1 MSYKKYLVEATNN
14 TTTAPAT
21 PGEASAS
28 KPSTATGAVS
38 SGLGKGLTGLSKS
51 LGSIVSVGGQSTG
64 DMASSVRSAMT
75 NIKKLG
81 PEAALSNLQKQKA
94 ELVKKLNIR
103 VSENSKIKSAYA
115 EMPAGDEKTQ
125 AGANLKVSLREE
137 TLMKKEIAMLDK
149 AIKTVEQK
157 IKEIDDPSYNK
168 EYDIEIMNDE
178 QFRELNDKLKEME
191 KDIDLKA
198 AVSDVE
204 KAAKDWHDAD
214 EDLKT
219 NTMFILKPEVINTNS
234 NVAAQTIAHDEYIQK
249 EEEVNAAVSEQEEKI
264 HKLKIEYF
272 KKLEVLTKLQKDSK
286 TEYSDEFA
294 STFADEIVSF
304 NKNKNPQIFI
314 NKFNAAVMKI
324 KALKEK
330 LKPWLTS
337 LKFDVQNVNT
347 EDTAQLS
354 MLKSRV
360 VPVLEQEKS
369 IEKMKN
375 DLETFVKHS
384 INDDEFKKF
393 KEKVDTIANEFPSS
407 ETFINEMFDFKR
419 DVQFYKDRRNTLIS
433 DIKAK
438 GGTIDITKSVLKLDN
453 ATPALSTKFNEKIKN
468 MNDDFA
474 ELEKRKKQIILNYV
488 DSVVA

>member
-1 MSYKKYLVEATNN
+1 MSYKKYLVEATTNN

-21 PGEASAS
+21 PGQASAS
-28 KPSTATGAVS
+28 KPATATGAVS
-38 SGLGKGLTGLSKS
+38 SGVGKGLTGLSKS

-64 DMASSVRSAMT
+64 DMAGSVRSAMT

-103 VSENSKIKSAYA
+103 VTENSKIKSAYTD
-115 EMPAGDEKTQ
+115 MPAGDEKTQ
-125 AGANLKVSLREE
+125 MGANLKVSLHEE
-137 TLMKKEIAMLDK
+137 TLMKKQIAMLDK

-191 KDIDLKA
+191 KDINLKA

-204 KAAKDWHDAD
+204 KAAKEWHDAD
-214 EDLKT
+214 EELKT
-219 NTMFILKPEVINTNS
+219 DTKFIIKPEVINTNS
-234 NVAAQTIAHDEYIQK
+234 NAAAQTAAHEDYIKK
-249 EEEVNAAVSEQEEKI
+249 EEEVNAAVSAQEDKI

-272 KKLEVLTKLQKDSK
+272 NKLEVLTKLQKDSK

-330 LKPWLTS
+330 LKTVLTK
-337 LKFDVQNVNT
+337 LPFDVTTIST

-354 MLKSRV
+354 MLKSKV
-360 VPVLEQEKS
+360 VPVLEQERS

-384 INDDEFKKF
+384 ITDDEFKKF
-393 KEKVDTIANEFPSS
+393 KEKVDTIAGEYPSS
-407 ETFINEMFDFKR
+407 ETFITDMFAFKT
-419 DVQFYKDRRNTLIS
+419 DVQYYKERRTKLFQLIKDKGIELTGSRDKFVMSDPTKGAQFKDRLKEINT
-433 DIKAK
+433 
-438 GGTIDITKSVLKLDN
+438 
-453 ATPALSTKFNEKIKN
+453 
-468 MNDDFA
+468 DFV
-474 ELEKRKKQIILNYV
+474 ELEKRKKQIILNYI
-488 DSVVA
+488 DSVVS